1 MGYIEARLKI
11 YAPLYA
17 KSVEMYAKDVLEELQ
32 RIHDSGTDIALFDF
46 DGYKYVQNRK
56 ALQMFCTI
64 KNERWV
70 MLSY

>member
-1 MGYIEARLKI
+1 
-11 YAPLYA
+11 
-17 KSVEMYAKDVLEELQ
+17 MYAKDVLEELQ

-64 KNERWV
+64 KNKRWV